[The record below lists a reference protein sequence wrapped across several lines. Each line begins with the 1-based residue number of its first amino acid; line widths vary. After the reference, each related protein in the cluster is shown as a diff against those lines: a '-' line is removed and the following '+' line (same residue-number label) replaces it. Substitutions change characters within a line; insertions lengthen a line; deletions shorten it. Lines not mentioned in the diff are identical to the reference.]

1 MRKTWNER
9 IHMGRRIRR
18 LAAGLSGLALAVLL
32 GVLLQFVKN
41 WQFDAAGC
49 TILACNTAI
58 LPSCASAY
66 LKCRKY
72 AAHEA

>member
-1 MRKTWNER
+1 MKKNTNA
-9 IHMGRRIRR
+9 IK
-18 LAAGLSGLALAVLL
+18 AAMMISLTATLAVLL
-32 GVLLQFVKN
+32 GVILQFVKN

-58 LPSCASAY
+58 LSSCASAY
-66 LKCRKY
+66 LKCRKH